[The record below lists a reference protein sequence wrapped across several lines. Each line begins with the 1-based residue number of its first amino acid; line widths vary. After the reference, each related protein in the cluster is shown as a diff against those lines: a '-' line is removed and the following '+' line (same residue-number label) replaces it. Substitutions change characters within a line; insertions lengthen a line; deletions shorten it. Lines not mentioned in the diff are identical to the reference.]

1 MAACPREAEGMS
13 DDRNEGECYG
23 PFHPGFICEDC
34 ADRIRA
40 LGAQAKKQMARA
52 EKAEAERDQQER
64 FKWTANAARDEA
76 VARLAEALERWPSV
90 LARVKEAEAELA
102 ALENRVTYYENNGK
116 LELDD
121 HGHSVPYGGFC
132 LKRAAGRDSGDDKD
146 RKREGRVPEAI
157 ARAEA
162 EAALAAANETGWN
175 EGYAAGV
182 RDTKLEFKRAAGRDS
197 VAAAKSAA
205 RHAETQECGT

>member
-1 MAACPREAEGMS
+1 MS

-132 LKRAAGRDSGDDKD
+132 LKRAAGRDSGIEPVGTEHQSRMSSEQSALSPRLKV
-146 RKREGRVPEAI
+146 RV
-157 ARAEA
+157 
-162 EAALAAANETGWN
+162 
-175 EGYAAGV
+175 
-182 RDTKLEFKRAAGRDS
+182 D
-197 VAAAKSAA
+197 AAAKSAA
-205 RHAETQECGT
+205 HFQKALREAIEREAHDA